1 VKPIALAATLAS
13 AWIAMAAFA
22 PAALATLPEEGDCPA
37 ITGVPSDDGVS
48 IDAVP
53 FVLKEGMVLHH
64 EDLLILRQLLPS
76 EIWRHREVF
85 LFEGM
90 SMEIGPCYR
99 RYPVPASF
107 RHATERF
114 AGEPQLDDDNN
125 LKNYTAG
132 LPFPPEGIDPE
143 LEDAAAK
150 WAWNLERRYRGAGF
164 RGSFRLVDFPSR
176 LGNIQRYRGSVF
188 QLQSEGRSD
197 LPEQDYQI
205 PEADGMLWAAGG
217 EFTHPFDAR
226 HLAWRQF
233 RPNSSLKRYRNSD
246 DTFVY
251 IPTMRKMRRAATSWV
266 DGMFMPSYSFGG
278 DGGGGPVPFG
288 TGGGTGGLDSI
299 GSINPTSGQ
308 SIPQSMHINR
318 GVTGLSIRPNA
329 YVWRMRG
336 YDDLLAPINASRRGY
351 PKDMQRNFGNSGLSV
366 ASDRWEIRRTVV
378 IEGALRVADEVLRT
392 VTIHVDY
399 QTQQPLYW
407 MTRTDKRRLLE
418 IGIFVHRFSG
428 DVAGYP
434 RWPGGTQALVFDP
447 VAQVFYNAL
456 EGAGGWRR
464 ESYDMLSVPYE
475 DKIRRSM
482 TTSEPLQR
490 GR

>member
-1 VKPIALAATLAS
+1 MKRIAATLALS
-13 AWIAMAAFA
+13 CALGAAGPS
-22 PAALATLPEEGDCPA
+22 PAAATLPEEGDCPA

-48 IDAVP
+48 IDAAP

-64 EDLLILRQLLPS
+64 EDLMILRQLLPS

-99 RYPVPASF
+99 RYRSPAFYREAS
-107 RHATERF
+107 ERF
-114 AGEPQLDDDNN
+114 AGEAEIDDDNN
-125 LKNYTAG
+125 LLNYTAG
-132 LPFPPEGIDPE
+132 LPFDPETIDPE
-143 LEDAAAK
+143 AEGGAAK
-150 WAWNLERRYRGAGF
+150 WAWNFERRYKGAGF
-164 RGSFRLVDFPSR
+164 RGSFRLVDFPTR
-176 LGNIQRYRGSVF
+176 MGNIQHYRGTIF
-188 QLQSEGRSD
+188 QFQAGGRSD
-197 LPEQDYQI
+197 LAEQGYRI
-205 PEADGMLWAAGG
+205 PEAEGTIWTAGG

-226 HLAWRQF
+226 ELKWRQF
-233 RPNSSLKRYRNSD
+233 RPRKSFRRYRESD

-278 DGGGGPVPFG
+278 DGGGGPIPIG
-288 TGGGTGGLDSI
+288 TGGAGSLDSI
-299 GSINPTSGQ
+299 GAVNPSSGQ
-308 SIPQSMHINR
+308 SIPQSMNIKR

-329 YVWRMRG
+329 YIWRFRG
-336 YDDLLAPINASRRGY
+336 YQDLLAPINSSRSGY
-351 PKDMQRNFGNSGLSV
+351 PKDLERNFGNSGLSV
-366 ASDRWEIRRTVV
+366 ASDRWEIRRSVV

-399 QTQQPLYW
+399 QTQQPLFW
-407 MTRTDKRRLLE
+407 IARTDKRRLLE

-434 RWPGGTQALVFDP
+434 QWPDGTQALVFEP

-464 ESYDMLSVPYE
+464 ESYDLLSVPYN
-475 DKIRRSM
+475 KQARRNM
-482 TTSEPLQR
+482 TSSDVLLR